1 MAALNILLGLLGLG
15 IVILVHELGHF
26 AAAKAS
32 GITVEAFSIGWGKV
46 LFKRMYRGTEY
57 RLSMLPI
64 GGYCKMKGEEFFRE
78 AKKGDDTPPPVTPG
92 SLFSVSPLK
101 RAFTYLAGPLANF
114 IFSILALSVIWFAGF
129 TIHTLD
135 NKLILQSETIYSDGT
150 LYPADTAGLATGDVI
165 VEIAG
170 KPVESFRDIERQ
182 VTPGAEKELEI
193 VVSREGRLIQLM
205 VIPSLDT
212 ETGAGKIG
220 IVAWVD
226 PVISTVAAGSVAET
240 AGLLPGDRILTVNG
254 GKIEH
259 SVDLET
265 ALREISGTASIEVD
279 RNGAVYSLELPII
292 YDENNAMVIGF
303 SFETVTILD
312 RERNPF
318 KAITRGVNETFSTL
332 ALSVRS
338 IGLLFSGVNVRSA
351 VSGPIRITYFVGQV
365 ATQGFGQGMGRGLI
379 ILFRF
384 LSMLSVAICFMNLL
398 PIPALDG
405 GFILISLLEIIL
417 KKPVRPKFFF
427 RYQIVGFA
435 IIFGILILTLF
446 NDIFF
451 LIGQ

>member
-64 GGYCKMKGEEFFRE
+64 GGYCKMKGEEVFRE

-265 ALREISGTASIEVD
+265 ALREISGTASIEGD
-279 RNGAVYSLELPII
+279 R
-292 YDENNAMVIGF
+292 
-303 SFETVTILD
+303 
-312 RERNPF
+312 
-318 KAITRGVNETFSTL
+318 
-332 ALSVRS
+332 
-338 IGLLFSGVNVRSA
+338 
-351 VSGPIRITYFVGQV
+351 
-365 ATQGFGQGMGRGLI
+365 
-379 ILFRF
+379 
-384 LSMLSVAICFMNLL
+384 
-398 PIPALDG
+398 
-405 GFILISLLEIIL
+405 
-417 KKPVRPKFFF
+417 
-427 RYQIVGFA
+427 
-435 IIFGILILTLF
+435 
-446 NDIFF
+446 
-451 LIGQ
+451 